1 MKSKGQL
8 KFEEDRKD
16 LSDRE
21 IQMEILYACYI
32 GYKTAERTRQNTS
45 KLINLIVL
53 GIIFSIIISFTLVM
67 MG

>member
-32 GYKTAERTRQNTS
+32 GYRTAERTRENTA
-45 KLINLIVL
+45 KLVNLIVL
-53 GIIFSIIISFTLVM
+53 GVIFSIIISVTLFM